1 MLPEPSLWSFI
12 ADAGPV
18 VKVVLLILFLTSIL
32 SWTIIIQRS
41 LLFKRCLNAIKLFE
55 QRFWSG
61 VDLNT
66 LYEQISDQPN
76 PPEGLSAIF
85 HAGFKEF
92 QRLSQLSGIQVDAI
106 IEGTQRSLRIAY
118 NQELER
124 LQQHLTFLA
133 TVGSTSPYIGLF
145 GTVWGIMTAFRGLGA
160 VQQATIAMVA
170 PGISEA
176 LIATAFGLF
185 AAIPAVIAYN
195 RLSTQLDQLSQ
206 HYEVFQDELL
216 AILNRQT
223 HHRKST
229 RKHEQPN
236 HEPLNLVS

>member
-1 MLPEPSLWSFI
+1 MSQPSLWSFI
-12 ADAGPV
+12 ADAGLI
-18 VKVVLLILFLTSIL
+18 VKLVMSLLFLASIV
-32 SWTIIIQRS
+32 SWTIIIQRI
-41 LLFKRCLNAIKLFE
+41 LLFKQCKQAIKSFE
-55 QRFWSG
+55 NRFWSG

-66 LYEQISDQPN
+66 LFEQIGDQPSN
-76 PPEGLSAIF
+76 PSGLAAMF

-92 QRLSQLSGIQVDAI
+92 QRLSQLSTIYPDAVM
-106 IEGTQRSLRIAY
+106 EGTQRALRIAY
-118 NQELER
+118 TQELEK

-145 GTVWGIMTAFRGLGA
+145 GTVWGIMTSFRSLGG

-185 AAIPAVIAYN
+185 AAIPAVIFYN
-195 RLSTQLDQLSQ
+195 RLSTRFDQLSQ

-216 AILNRQT
+216 AILHRQT
-223 HHRKST
+223 HHRK
-229 RKHEQPN
+229 KVN
-236 HEPLNLVS
+236 HELVTTA

>member
-1 MLPEPSLWSFI
+1 MLSQPSLWSFI
-12 ADAGPV
+12 IDAGAV
-18 VKVVLLILFLTSIL
+18 VKLVMLLLFITSIA
-32 SWTIIIQRS
+32 SWTIIIQRT
-41 LLFKRCLNAIKLFE
+41 LLFKKCHHAIKLFE

-61 VDLNT
+61 VDLSK
-66 LYEQISDQPN
+66 LFEQISDQPTKPN
-76 PPEGLSAIF
+76 GMAAMF

-92 QRLSQLSGIQVDAI
+92 QRLSQLPNIQADAI
-106 IEGTQRSLRIAY
+106 MEGTQRALRISY
-118 NQELER
+118 TQEIER

-145 GTVWGIMTAFRGLGA
+145 GTVWGIMTSFRALAG
-160 VQQATIAMVA
+160 VQQATISMVA

-195 RLSTQLDQLSQ
+195 RLSSRFDQLTQ

-216 AILNRQT
+216 AILHRQT
-223 HHRKST
+223 HHRNKINNNT
-229 RKHEQPN
+229 N
-236 HEPLNLVS
+236 NLNATEVLLT